1 VPFKDPER
9 QRRAQRESARR
20 RRSAGRPGA
29 SNGSTRGQS
38 VEPARGLLTPSD
50 LLLRIVEE
58 LARLD
63 EANLDPAIRARCVAR
78 LLSELA
84 ASRELEEDRER
95 DALDGYAT
103 RYNLDVL
110 SDRQLR
116 QLRQLRRLLEA
127 AERPQ

>member
-1 VPFKDPER
+1 MPFKDPER

-50 LLLRIVEE
+50 VLLRIVEE

-78 LLSELA
+78 LLSVALA
-84 ASRELEEDRER
+84 ASRQLEEDRER

-103 RYNLDVL
+103 RSNLDVL
-110 SDRQLR
+110 SDR